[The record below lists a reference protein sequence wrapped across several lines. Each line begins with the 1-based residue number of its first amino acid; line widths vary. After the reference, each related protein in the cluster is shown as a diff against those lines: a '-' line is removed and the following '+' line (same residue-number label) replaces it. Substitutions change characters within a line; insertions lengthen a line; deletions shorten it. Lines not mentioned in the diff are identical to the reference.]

1 MRLLEFYQTI
11 SEEYSELA
19 TLFDKTAG
27 AQRGDPER
35 AMINLQMFL
44 GGGVFDYVLEHVGDI
59 THRMTEKFD
68 FLKGSHANVQD
79 KVEKT
84 LRTLEHNYGFEREM
98 EENMQNNFRFSVENG
113 KPKAGSF
120 IEFMQKIQTM
130 SSEYAKAHEQIPVH
144 NEPQKRARQAA
155 IDLGNWDFDGARS
168 NLNWLKQLLQDEEL
182 YTQAVSQTNLQAYEG
197 YHGANQF
204 SQDETSGMVGFPLPQ
219 DSVEYDKDMEEE
231 KNKRKKRPIR
241 KRR

>member
-1 MRLLEFYQTI
+1 MRLLEFYRIVEKQ
-11 SEEYSELA
+11 SELA
-19 TLFDKTAG
+19 ALFDKTAG
-27 AQRGDPER
+27 AQRGDPEH
-35 AMINLQMFL
+35 AMLKLQMLL
-44 GGGVFDYVLEHVGDI
+44 GGGVFSYVLEHVGDI

-68 FLKGSHANVQD
+68 FLKGNRVNVQD

-84 LRTLEHNYGFEREM
+84 LRTLEHGYGFEREM
-98 EENMQNNFRFSVENG
+98 EENMQNNFSFYMEKG
-113 KPKAGSF
+113 EPKAGTF
-120 IEFMQKIQTM
+120 VEFMQKAQQLSI
-130 SSEYAKAHEQIPVH
+130 EYAKAHEQIPVH

-155 IDLGNWDFDGARS
+155 IDLGNWDFDSARS
-168 NLNWLKQLLQDEEL
+168 NLNWLKQLAQDEEG

-204 SQDETSGMVGFPLPQ
+204 SQDKTSGMVGFPLPQ
-219 DSVEYDKDMEEE
+219 DSVEYEKDMEEE

>member
-1 MRLLEFYQTI
+1 MRLLEFYRIVEKQ
-11 SEEYSELA
+11 SELA
-19 TLFDKTAG
+19 ALFDKTAG
-27 AQRGDPER
+27 AQRGKPEH
-35 AMINLQMFL
+35 AMLKLQMLL
-44 GGGVFDYVLEHVGDI
+44 GGGVFSYVLEHVGDI

-68 FLKGSHANVQD
+68 FLKGNRVNVQD

-84 LRTLEHNYGFEREM
+84 LRTLEHGYGFEREM
-98 EENMQNNFRFSVENG
+98 EENMKNNFSFYMEKG
-113 KPKAGSF
+113 EPKAGTF
-120 IEFMQKIQTM
+120 VEFMQKAQQLSI
-130 SSEYAKAHEQIPVH
+130 EYAKAHEQIPVH

-155 IDLGNWDFDGARS
+155 IDLGNWDFDSARS
-168 NLNWLKQLLQDEEL
+168 NLNWLKQLAQDEEG

-204 SQDETSGMVGFPLPQ
+204 SQDKTSGMVGFPLPQ
-219 DSVEYDKDMEEE
+219 DSVEYDNDMEEE